1 VPSIQDTTFDKL
13 QRRLGYT
20 FSEGDLLTQ
29 ALTHRSHGSNN
40 NERLEFLGDSILNF
54 VIAEDLYLRFE
65 AAQEGKLSRLRAKMI
80 KRQTLAEIARE
91 FELGDYLIMGVG
103 ELKSGGF
110 QRDSILSDTLEA
122 VIGAIFLDAHL
133 DVVRERIVAWF
144 ASRLDILS
152 LEKSFKDAKSRLQ
165 EFLQARQAA
174 LPDYQVVKTEGQ
186 SHEQIFH
193 VECRVE
199 LLAEAAKGKGTS
211 RRVAEQSAASVAL
224 VNLGIEHHDR

>member
-1 VPSIQDTTFDKL
+1 MQNDKL

-20 FSEGDLLTQ
+20 FSEADLLAQ

-65 AAQEGKLSRLRAKMI
+65 TAQEGKLSRLRAKMV

-91 FELGDYLIMGVG
+91 FELGDYLIMGIG

-122 VIGAIFLDAHL
+122 IIGAIFLDADL
-133 DVVRERIVAWF
+133 EVVRERIVAWF
-144 ASRLDILS
+144 SSRLDMLS

-186 SHEQIFH
+186 SHEQIFYI
-193 VECRVE
+193 ECRVE
-199 LLAEAAKGKGTS
+199 LLAETAKGKGTS
-211 RRVAEQSAASVAL
+211 RRVAEQNAASVAL
-224 VNLGIEHHDR
+224 VKLGIEHHDV